1 MNWHSITLFQYQR
14 IILALQEEDIT
25 DRNSKLIGIINN
37 WTDYQVDSLTI
48 EDYNKEKN
56 KLEFLNKDIE
66 GKPEKYINVNGN
78 KYKCIYDIRK
88 LNSARY
94 IESKVFSQDFI
105 SNLHKLAASMV
116 MPMKRTIFGWK
127 VDKYDASR
135 HEDYAQ
141 DMLEVPITSIYHSI
155 VFFYHVYRNLM
166 EVSKDYLIAQLMKA
180 NKSRLEAESEVVNL
194 LKTLDG
200 NIAPNLLPTT
210 TISKLEKLMNS
221 Q

>member
-1 MNWHSITLFQYQR
+1 MNWHNITLFQYQR
-14 IILALQEEDIT
+14 IIDALQVEDIT
-25 DRNSKLIGIINN
+25 ERNSKLIGIVNN
-37 WTDYQVDSLTI
+37 WTEYKVDSLSI
-48 EDYNKEKN
+48 EDYTNERK
-56 KLEFLNKDIE
+56 KLWFLNTDIE
-66 GKPEKYINVNGN
+66 GKTEKYIYVNGH

-135 HEDYAQ
+135 HEEYAQ
-141 DMLEVPITSIYHSI
+141 DMLEVPITHIYHSI

-166 EVSKDYLIAQLMKA
+166 EVSKDYLIQQMMKVGK
-180 NKSRLEAESEVVNL
+180 NHSEAESEVIDL

-200 NIAPNLLPTT
+200 NIAPKLLPIT
-210 TISKLEKLMNS
+210 TISKLAKLMNS

>member
-66 GKPEKYINVNGN
+66 GKPEKYIHVNGN

-200 NIAPNLLPTT
+200 SIAPNLLPTT
-210 TISKLEKLMNS
+210 TISKLAKLMNS